1 MKSAVFAAAFVL
13 AEAGGALAADTNA
26 QPFVDGAKDSKVH
39 SASGFI
45 CPLKIGQF
53 ERDASG
59 QADQQSGADFCAYSG
74 LDGVYGTIT
83 LTPLTGAYD
92 AKTSLADDFA
102 VQEGTGGRQVAEGV
116 VKLARLEIFTRSYE
130 TSRLADLHYRVLF
143 AGAPVGNWAVEA
155 TIEYAEPRDN
165 ADQRDFL
172 EAVYRAA
179 SGEIVAKPAPSGPA
193 APPLAPGPGPR

>member
-13 AEAGGALAADTNA
+13 AAAGGALAADTNA
-26 QPFVDGAKDSKVH
+26 QPFVDGTKDSRVH

-45 CPLKIGQF
+45 CPLKIGTF
-53 ERDASG
+53 ERDAAG
-59 QADQQSGADFCAYSG
+59 QADQQSGADFCAYSA

-83 LTPLTGAYD
+83 LTPLTGTYD
-92 AKTSLADDFA
+92 AKASLADDFA
-102 VQEGTGGRQVAEGV
+102 VQEGTGGKKVAEGV
-116 VKLARLEIFTRSYE
+116 VKLAPLEIFTRSYE

-143 AGAPVGNWAVEA
+143 AGASVGNWAVET
-155 TIEYAEPRDN
+155 TIEYAEPRDK

-179 SGEIVAKPAPSGPA
+179 GAEIAARPAVS
-193 APPLAPGPGPR
+193 APPEPRLAPAPGPR